1 MALQWKK
8 MACVGFLA
16 AAALMSGCGSEE
28 KVGVIDYQQLQMK
41 SEKIKAI
48 EQEIKDKNVEITE
61 RLNKD
66 NAELPAEEVQ
76 KKAASYRQ
84 ERAIFMQSK
93 QRQIQSL
100 VESNAAI
107 VAKEKD
113 LGIVMH
119 KMTVPHGAVDITDE
133 VLAKIEGKKQ

>member
-1 MALQWKK
+1 LVSKWKIA
-8 MACVGFLA
+8 AC
-16 AAALMSGCGSEE
+16 EE
-28 KVGVIDYQQLQMK
+28 KVGVIDYQQLQQK

-48 EQEIKDKNVEITE
+48 EKEIKDKNIEIAE

-66 NAELPAEEVQ
+66 NVELPAEEMQ
-76 KKAASYRQ
+76 KKAVSYRQ

-133 VLAKIEGKKQ
+133 VLAKIEGKTAEKK